1 MSGSYR
7 PEEHSGGLGEELAR
21 LKAQVELSW
30 PEERRLLRAL
40 GLTESMFV
48 VELGGGPGFVA
59 EKLLELV
66 PSGALHVVELNPGMC
81 VLAEA
86 RLGARAR
93 VHRCSVLET
102 GLPDA
107 RFDLALARFVFQH
120 LEEPLLAAR
129 EALRLLRPGGRLVVS
144 ELDAGLW
151 GVAEPSLPELESIHR
166 KAERLQLQRGGN
178 RFIGRQLVRLLTA
191 AGFTDVRLDVIAYHS
206 DALGLEAFRRQ
217 LDPERLRPAMDA
229 GLISQEELEQVR
241 AGYRR
246 FYSTPSAS
254 ILMLGFVVHGLR
266 ALPVETL

>member
-40 GLTESMFV
+40 GLTESMSV

-166 KAERLQLQRGGN
+166 KAERLQLHRGGN

-229 GLISQEELEQVR
+229 GLISLEELEQVR

-254 ILMLGFVVHGLR
+254 ILMLGFVAHGLR

>member
-7 PEEHSGGLGEELAR
+7 PEEHAGGLGEELAR
-21 LKAQVELSW
+21 LKSQVELSW

-40 GLTESMFV
+40 GLTEGMTV

-254 ILMLGFVVHGLR
+254 ILMLGFVAHGLR